1 MTRVAVIGNGGGGK
15 TTMCRQLSRALN
27 IPFYPID
34 QIQWKPGWQR
44 ASSEEFTEK
53 HEQMLAQERW
63 IIDGWGP
70 PEAIQQ
76 RFELADTI
84 IFVDHPL
91 YIHYWWAA
99 KRQFLSIF
107 RGYPDGPDGCSLLP
121 VTRRMFQTIHHVH
134 YHMRPQILEL
144 IDVFRES
151 THVVD
156 IRSPRELRAFVREHC
171 AVS

>member
-1 MTRVAVIGNGGGGK
+1 
-15 TTMCRQLSRALN
+15 MCRQLSHALN

-44 ASSEEFTEK
+44 ASTEEFNQK
-53 HEQMLAQERW
+53 HEQILARERW

-70 PEAIQQ
+70 PEAIRQ
-76 RFELADTI
+76 RFELADTL

-107 RGYPDGPDGCSLLP
+107 RGYPDGPEGCKLLP
-121 VTRRMFQTIHHVH
+121 VTRRMFQTIHRVH
-134 YHMRPQILEL
+134 YQYRPWLLETL
-144 IDVFRES
+144 EPLRASKLVI
-151 THVVD
+151 H
-156 IRSPRELRAFVREHC
+156 IHSPRELRAFMRQYRAENL
-171 AVS
+171 SQT

>member
-1 MTRVAVIGNGGGGK
+1 MVRVAVIGNGGGGK
-15 TTMCRQLSRALN
+15 TTMCRILSRALD

-34 QIQWKPGWQR
+34 QIQWKPGWQP
-44 ASSEEFTEK
+44 APPDEFREK
-53 HEQMLAQERW
+53 HEHILAQEKW

-70 PEAIQQ
+70 FQAIQQ

-107 RGYPDGPDGCSLLP
+107 RGYPDGPEGCRLLP
-121 VTRRMFQTIHHVH
+121 VTLRMFQTIHRVH
-134 YHMRPQILEL
+134 YQFRPQIVTMIEPLRADKRVIE
-144 IDVFRES
+144 
-151 THVVD
+151 
-156 IRSPRELRAFVREHC
+156 IRSPRELRAFVREYC
-171 AVS
+171 SAC